1 MVAAAL
7 AACLIGTHTQAE
19 IILGEHDWENGAEGW
34 AMLGSETWVTVEDPA
49 VGENWLNIAL
59 TGQTASWSTVVKVQ
73 AEDLFAGTWTPDMFV
88 EFDFWAEDVTPDVL
102 QLRWSSTTNSETWS
116 YSLNAPT
123 ETDIWTAQ
131 SAPLSHGTDWI
142 FSGGGSPEDQYLSD
156 LSSIDWIGIYV
167 EGSSAVNQSYQLDNF
182 RLMIPEPSQ
191 YVMLSSAILTC
202 LAAVRRRKNDTS

>member
-1 MVAAAL
+1 MRRRVDRLTMVAAAL

-34 AMLGSETWVTVEDPA
+34 AMLGSETWVTLEDPA

-88 EFDFWAEDVTPDVL
+88 EFDFWA
-102 QLRWSSTTNSETWS
+102 
-116 YSLNAPT
+116 
-123 ETDIWTAQ
+123 AQ
-131 SAPLSHGTDWI
+131 SAPLSYGTDWI
-142 FSGGGSPEDQYLSD
+142 FSGGGSSEDQYLSD
-156 LSSIDWIGIYV
+156 LSSIDWIGISLG
-167 EGSSAVNQSYQLDNF
+167 GSSGADPSYQPDNF

-191 YVMLSSAILTC
+191 YVMLSSAILAC
-202 LAAVRRRKNDTS
+202 LAAVRRRKNDKQPPTS